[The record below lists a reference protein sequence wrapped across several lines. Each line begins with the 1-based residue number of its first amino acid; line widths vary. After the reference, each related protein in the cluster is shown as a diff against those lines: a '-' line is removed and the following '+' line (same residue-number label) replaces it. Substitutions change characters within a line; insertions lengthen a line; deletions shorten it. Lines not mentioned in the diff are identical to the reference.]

1 LERWR
6 NDIPCLI
13 RTGSNRTYEQ
23 GKIFITPGGE
33 GLVIKNYLKP
43 NHLVT
48 LVFSR
53 AQRAVQSIEVSS
65 CLNDPGDAVTTQAVF
80 AKLPDGTNHVSNATI
95 NGVSKQLTVLTQN
108 LKYEN
113 M

>member
-1 LERWR
+1 MERWR

-13 RTGSNRTYEQ
+13 RTGSNRTHER
-23 GKIFITPGGE
+23 KIFITPGGE